1 MSSTTKIQSKTKTA
15 ALKTQKFV
23 RLNLDPQLENFIA
36 EYENKYR
43 LLNRSDII
51 RMLLSEVQY
60 SHKQQARQDL
70 VKFVQKLPK
79 PEVELTEAEI
89 FAVLKENDLL

>member
-1 MSSTTKIQSKTKTA
+1 MSVITKSATKVKTTKAKV
-15 ALKTQKFV
+15 QKFV
-23 RLNLDPQLENFIA
+23 RLNLDPELESFIS

-60 SHKQQARQDL
+60 SHRQQTRQDL
-70 VKFVQKLPK
+70 IKSLTSLPK
-79 PEVELTEAEI
+79 Y
-89 FAVLKENDLL
+89 DD